1 MTPIR
6 VRRGRVLRLLAVVL
20 AACAV
25 VTACGGGDTTD
36 DGRQRMTFLNIL
48 PLESLSYSAELIA
61 DTQGF
66 FAARGLDVTFE
77 TTQGSA
83 PAIQTV
89 LAGSAEVTRIGDIET
104 MIAAGNRNAPLVAFG
119 EVIHRGTI
127 RMVSA
132 ADDPI
137 TQAGQFRGKL
147 VGTPS
152 EGGTSSITLDLV
164 AGSAGVPPAEVRR
177 QVVGLAPGVFDLL
190 TSGRIDAYIVSLD
203 TVGAAAAHTSPG
215 RGLRSRRRRSP
226 RARRSTP
233 PPGRPRRTRR
243 SGTSCVA
250 TWPPSTTPCG
260 SSRPTRRTVSRPPW
274 PLISSK
280 YRVPALGDP
289 ETARLAL
296 AGYVDSYT
304 AGETPVGISPQR
316 WRQTYD
322 EITGIGQ
329 LPPGLDPAQWLDTGI
344 PPAGTS

>member
-6 VRRGRVLRLLAVVL
+6 VRRGRLLRLLAVVL

-152 EGGTSSITLDLV
+152 EGGTSAITLDLV

-203 TVGAAAAHTSPG
+203 TSVQ
-215 RGLRSRRRRSP
+215 LQ
-226 RARRSTP
+226 
-233 PPGRPRRTRR
+233 RTR
-243 SGTSCVA
+243 
-250 TWPPSTTPCG
+250 P
-260 SSRPTRRTVSRPPW
+260 
-274 PLISSK
+274 
-280 YRVPALGDP
+280 
-289 ETARLAL
+289 
-296 AGYVDSYT
+296 
-304 AGETPVGISPQR
+304 
-316 WRQTYD
+316 
-322 EITGIGQ
+322 
-329 LPPGLDPAQWLDTGI
+329 
-344 PPAGTS
+344 